1 MSLSATASPDQPAS
15 ARTPQSTAQCTPSG
29 LLSFTLHAHLP
40 WVVNHGT
47 WPHGMEWLHEAAA
60 ETYLPL
66 LRVLGR
72 LERDGLALRCNLNI
86 SPVLLEQLAH
96 PLFQAEFPRYV
107 ERKIVAAREDEA
119 YFASTGENHYAE
131 TARFWH
137 RFFTETLAD
146 FRALDGNIIQGFR
159 HFHERG
165 LIEIITCAATHGY
178 LPLLGTDESVRA
190 QVRTAVDT
198 HIRHIGSHPRGIW
211 SPECGYRPAGHW
223 DYPVPNADGSPAA
236 PGFDRVGVEQVL
248 SESDLDFFFVDSH
261 LIEESSR
268 TPSPYEVL
276 RGQVV
281 SPREERLTH
290 TAPRRLYQ
298 PYYVDGPYDSGDK
311 RYATTVFP
319 RDPRTGLQVWSG
331 DNGYPGEPAYLDFH
345 KKRWP
350 GGHRYWRVTSNKMD
364 MAHKEPYDPAAA
376 AEKTKA
382 HAAHF
387 VSLVWEALHA
397 GMADTASG
405 EAIPP
410 VLCAPFDAELFGH
423 WWFEG
428 PLWLE
433 EVARNLATYPSGL
446 ELISGSAYLAQYP
459 RAGFLAM
466 TEGSWG
472 SEGKHNVWMN
482 PETSWTWTHIYPAE
496 LFTREVCSGSLW
508 REHPLA
514 GRLARQLCRELLLM
528 ESSDWQFLITTGA
541 ARDYAEQR
549 FHTHNGQFEDLKNM
563 WHGLQADGS
572 LSEEQSQR
580 LATMEERDSIFPA
593 IDPGYWAAGARQ
605 TRKATTTGAPQS
617 TETSCETNFAIP
629 SPA

>member
-1 MSLSATASPDQPAS
+1 LSLSATTSPDQPAS
-15 ARTPQSTAQCTPSG
+15 ASRKPSG

-47 WPHGMEWLHEAAA
+47 WPHGIEWLHEAAA

-86 SPVLLEQLAH
+86 SPILLEQLAH
-96 PLFQAEFPRYV
+96 PVFRSEFPQYL

-146 FRALDGNIIQGFR
+146 FRALDGNITQGFR

-236 PGFDRVGVEQVL
+236 PGFDRAGIEQVL
-248 SESDLDFFFVDSH
+248 SESGLDYFFVDSH
-261 LIEESSR
+261 LIEESAR
-268 TPSPYEVL
+268 TPSPY
-276 RGQVV
+276 GV
-281 SPREERLTH
+281 SPGSVANPQQQPVTV
-290 TAPRRLYQ
+290 ADARRLYQ
-298 PYYVDGPYDSGDK
+298 PYFVAGPYDAGDK
-311 RYATTVFP
+311 RHAVTVFP

-331 DNGYPGEPAYLDFH
+331 ENGYPGEPAYLDFH

-350 GGHRYWRVTSNKMD
+350 GGHRYWRVTGGKVD
-364 MAHKEPYDPAAA
+364 MANKEPYDPAAA
-376 AEKTKA
+376 AQKTRD

-387 VSLVWEALHA
+387 VQLVGEVLQAAATA
-397 GMADTASG
+397 GGPTAG
-405 EAIPP
+405 IPP

-433 EVARNLATYPSGL
+433 EVARRLATQAEGHECSL
-446 ELISGSAYLAQYP
+446 ALITGSDYLALYP
-459 RAGFLAM
+459 RAGFLSM
-466 TEGSWG
+466 PEGSWG
-472 SEGKHNVWMN
+472 SEGRHHVWMN

-496 LFTREVCSGSLW
+496 LFTREVCTGDRW

-514 GRLARQLCRELLLM
+514 GRIAKQLCRELLLL

-549 FHTHNGQFEDLKNM
+549 FHTHNGQFNDLQQM
-563 WHGLQADGS
+563 WHSLTEHGS
-572 LSEEQSQR
+572 LSEEQTQR
-580 LATMEERDSIFPA
+580 LTAMEERDSIFPN
-593 IDPGYWAAGARQ
+593 IDPGYWATGVRQ
-605 TRKATTTGAPQS
+605 HR
-617 TETSCETNFAIP
+617 TSD
-629 SPA
+629 SDKL